1 MGRELLENA
10 EKRRLQEGS
19 IPMVNSRIMAS
30 RIWTVIRPRREDL
43 GVLSC
48 EDGVLLVLLRARA
61 SYLVDWSTATMA
73 GFDLLGLRDAIFGEP
88 FSWSTTSGVFCWS
101 LQKTRDSIFLFS
113 IPVLMLWVGILDDAR
128 YEIPLYE

>member
-1 MGRELLENA
+1 
-10 EKRRLQEGS
+10 
-19 IPMVNSRIMAS
+19 
-30 RIWTVIRPRREDL
+30 
-43 GVLSC
+43 
-48 EDGVLLVLLRARA
+48 
-61 SYLVDWSTATMA
+61 MA

-88 FSWSTTSGVFCWS
+88 FSWSTTSGVFWWS